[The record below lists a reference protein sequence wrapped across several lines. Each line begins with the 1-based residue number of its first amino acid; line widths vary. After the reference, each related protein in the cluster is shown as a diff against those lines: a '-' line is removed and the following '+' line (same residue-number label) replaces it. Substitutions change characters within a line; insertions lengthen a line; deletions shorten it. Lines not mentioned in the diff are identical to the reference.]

1 MYVWIC
7 DVKGCHLCMVERNQS
22 GILLFVV
29 SEEVLSQA
37 IQRQEVQLPLTIT
50 RVARMNM
57 YISSTILM

>member
-7 DVKGCHLCMVERNQS
+7 DVKGCHLCMVES

-50 RVARMNM
+50 WVARMNM